1 MNASAPDLTERYA
14 KQIKGVLHCFDRLVL
29 FGTYKA
35 IGWPGAMGRH
45 LLERGVRLLDYEKA
59 YANALRLEMAQRV
72 KAVAAEEGLAVI
84 QVNAGQRKEA
94 LVAEILARRGRRAG
108 LVCILGAMERCR
120 CFKVGKNHD
129 SGFLQLQ
136 WSPGRCQHYYVYFLD
151 AEFGLGYL
159 RIPTWAPFRLQVYC
173 NGHDWLERRM
183 QAAGLRFTKVDNCF
197 THISDFAAAQAL
209 VAQFDPQ
216 ALHALFDRLASRF
229 VAVHERFG
237 HSMHWSVYQAE
248 WATDIVFKN
257 DRVLPDLYQQI
268 VRTAVIEV
276 GCGDIY
282 RFLGKR
288 PSSRSRAEVSS
299 RLQTL
304 VQGTR
309 IKHTVGSTSLKMYDK
324 AGRVLRIECTTSDIS
339 SFTHYRKVEPR
350 RSRGREAPA
359 GSPAESKYAPM
370 RKTLYSLPA
379 LAEAMQACNQRYLG
393 FISQWPDR
401 TAERHE
407 LRTVTASVRDEKD
420 RSYRGVNFFH
430 DDDLRFLQALL
441 RGEHQ
446 IGGLRNRTL
455 QAHLPGW
462 KPAKIGRALRRFHAL
477 GLLKK
482 VAGTRKYYLTKR
494 GMNLLVVGRQLTER
508 IILPALAA

>member
-1 MNASAPDLTERYA
+1 MNASDLTERYA

-45 LLERGVRLLDYEKA
+45 LQERGVRLLDYEKA

-72 KAVAAEEGLAVI
+72 KAVAAEEGVAVI

-94 LVAEILARRGRRAG
+94 LVEEILARRGRRAG

-120 CFKVGKNHD
+120 CFKVGKNHA

-136 WSPGRCQHYYVYFLD
+136 WSPGKCQHYYVYFLD
-151 AEFGLGYL
+151 AQFGLGYL
-159 RIPTWAPFRLQVYC
+159 RIPTWAPFRLQAYC

-183 QAAGLRFTKVDNCF
+183 QSAGLRFAKADNCF

-257 DRVLPDLYQQI
+257 DQVLPDLYQQI
-268 VRTAVIEV
+268 VRTAAIEV

-350 RSRGREAPA
+350 RSRGREASV

-446 IGGLRNRTL
+446 ISGLRNRTL

-462 KPAKIGRALRRFHAL
+462 KPAKIGRTLRRFRAL
-477 GLLKK
+477 GLLKT

>member
-1 MNASAPDLTERYA
+1 MSASDLTERYA

-45 LLERGVRLLDYEKA
+45 LHEHGVRLLEYQKG
-59 YANALRLEMAQRV
+59 YANTLRLEMAQRV
-72 KAVAAEEGLAVI
+72 RAVAAEEGLAVI
-84 QVNAGQRKEA
+84 QVEAGQRKEA
-94 LVAEILARRGRRAG
+94 LVEKLLERRGRHEG
-108 LVCILGAMERCR
+108 VVCILGAMERCR
-120 CFKVGKNHD
+120 CFKVGKD
-129 SGFLQLQ
+129 QTSGFLQLQ
-136 WSPGRCQHYYVYFLD
+136 WSQGKCQHFYVYFID

-159 RIPTWAPFRLQVYC
+159 RIPTWAPFRLQAYC

-183 QAAGLRFTKVDNCF
+183 KSSGIRFKKVDNCF
-197 THISDFAAAQAL
+197 THVSDFAAAQRLLEGFEPERLHRMLDGLARRL
-209 VAQFDPQ
+209 VAAHDHF
-216 ALHALFDRLASRF
+216 AGTL
-229 VAVHERFG
+229 
-237 HSMHWSVYQAE
+237 HWSVYQAE
-248 WATDIVFKN
+248 WATDIVFK
-257 DRVLPDLYQQI
+257 DERLLPELYAQI
-268 VRTAVIEV
+268 VRTAAVEI
-276 GCGDIY
+276 GCADIY

-288 PSSRSRAEVSS
+288 PAARGSREVSS

-309 IKHTVGSTSLKMYDK
+309 IKHTLGSTSLKMYDK
-324 AGRVLRIECTTSDIS
+324 AGRVLRIECTTSDIT
-339 SFTHYRKVEPR
+339 SFSHYRKVEPG
-350 RSRGREAPA
+350 RSRDREVPA
-359 GSPAESKYAPM
+359 GSPVESKYAPM
-370 RKTLYSLPA
+370 RKTLYSLSA

-407 LRTVTASVRDEKD
+407 LRRVTAPVRDEKD
-420 RSYRGVNFFH
+420 RSWRGVNFFH
-430 DDDLRFLQALL
+430 EADLLFLQALL

-446 IGGLRNRTL
+446 IGGLRNRML

-462 KPAKIGRALRRFHAL
+462 KPQKIGRTLRRFRVL
-477 GLLKK
+477 GLLKR

-494 GMNLLVVGRQLTER
+494 AMNLLVVGRQLTER

>member
-1 MNASAPDLTERYA
+1 MNTSDLTERYA

-29 FGTYKA
+29 FGTYKT

-45 LLERGVRLLDYEKA
+45 LQERGVRLLDYEKG
-59 YANALRLEMAQRV
+59 YANALRLEVAQQV
-72 KAVAAEEGLAVI
+72 KAVAAAEGLAVI

-94 LVAEILARRGRRAG
+94 LVDAILARRGRRDG

-120 CFKVGKNHD
+120 CYKVGKDHVT
-129 SGFLQLQ
+129 GFLQLQ
-136 WSPGRCQHYYVYFLD
+136 WSPGKCQHYYLYFID
-151 AEFGLGYL
+151 AQFGLGYL
-159 RIPTWAPFRLQVYC
+159 RIPTWAPFRLQAYC
-173 NGHDWLERRM
+173 NGHDWLEHRLKV
-183 QAAGLRFTKVDNCF
+183 AGIRFRKADNCF
-197 THISDFAAAQAL
+197 THLSDFAAAQAL
-209 VAQFDPQ
+209 VAQFDPHE
-216 ALHALFDRLASRF
+216 LHTMLDGLARRF
-229 VAVHERFG
+229 VAVHDRFG
-237 HSMHWSVYQAE
+237 ASLHWSVYQAE

-257 DRVLPDLYQQI
+257 DRLLPDLYAQI
-268 VRTAVIEV
+268 VRTAVVEV
-276 GCGDIY
+276 GCADIY

-288 PSSRSRAEVSS
+288 PSARSAAEVSS

-350 RSRGREAPA
+350 RSEDREAPA
-359 GSPAESKYAPM
+359 GSSAESKHAPM

-407 LRTVTASVRDEKD
+407 LRTVTAAVRDEKD
-420 RSYRGVNFFH
+420 RSHRGVNFFH

-446 IGGLRNRTL
+446 ISGLRNRAL

-462 KPAKIGRALRRFHAL
+462 KPAKVGRTLRRFRAL

-482 VAGTRKYYLTKR
+482 VAATRKYYLTKR
-494 GMNLLVVGRQLTER
+494 AMNLLVVGRQLTER
-508 IILPALAA
+508 VILPALAA

>member
-1 MNASAPDLTERYA
+1 MNPSDLTERHA

-45 LLERGVRLLDYEKA
+45 LYERGVRLLDYEKD
-59 YANALRLEMAQRV
+59 YANRLRLEVAQQV
-72 KAVAAEEGLAVI
+72 KAVAAAEGLAVI

-94 LVAEILARRGRRAG
+94 LVEQILQRRGRREG
-108 LVCILGAMERCR
+108 VVCILGAMERCR
-120 CFKVGKNHD
+120 CYKVGKNHAT
-129 SGFLQLQ
+129 GFLHLQ
-136 WSPGRCQHYYVYFLD
+136 WSPGKCQHFYVYFID
-151 AEFGLGYL
+151 AQFGLGYL
-159 RIPTWAPFRLQVYC
+159 RIPTWAPFRLQAYC
-173 NGHDWLERRM
+173 NGHDWLERQL
-183 QAAGLRFTKVDNCF
+183 QAAGIRCQKADNCF
-197 THISDFAAAQAL
+197 THLSDFAAAQAL
-209 VAQFDPQ
+209 VAQFDPH
-216 ALHALFDRLASRF
+216 ALHTMLDRLARRF
-229 VAVHERFG
+229 VAVHDRFAA
-237 HSMHWSVYQAE
+237 SLHWSVYQAE

-257 DRVLPDLYQQI
+257 DRLLPDLYGQI
-268 VRTAVIEV
+268 VRTAAVEV
-276 GCGDIY
+276 GCADIY

-288 PSSRSRAEVSS
+288 PSGRSRAEVSS

-324 AGRVLRIECTTSDIS
+324 AGRVLRIECTTSDIT

-350 RSRGREAPA
+350 RSQDREAPA
-359 GSPAESKYAPM
+359 GSPAASKHAPM

-379 LAEAMQACNQRYLG
+379 LAEAMQACTQRYLG
-393 FISQWPDR
+393 YISQWPDR

-407 LRTVTASVRDEKD
+407 LRSVTAAVRDEQD
-420 RSYRGVNFFH
+420 RSHRGVNFFH

-441 RGEHQ
+441 RGENQ
-446 IGGLRNRTL
+446 IAGLRNRTL

-462 KPAKIGRALRRFHAL
+462 KPGKIGRTLRRFRAL
-477 GLLKK
+477 GLLKG

-494 GMNLLVVGRQLTER
+494 GMHLLVVGRQLTER
-508 IILPALAA
+508 VILPALAA